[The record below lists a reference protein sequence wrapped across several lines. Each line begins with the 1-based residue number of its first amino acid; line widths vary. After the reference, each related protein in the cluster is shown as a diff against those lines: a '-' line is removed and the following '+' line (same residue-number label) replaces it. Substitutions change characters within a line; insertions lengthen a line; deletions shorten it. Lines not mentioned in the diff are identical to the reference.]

1 MALARDWIPSP
12 NYSDRG
18 SGVRL
23 VVIHTAEGSRTYQSL
38 GAYFQGDVGVSS
50 HVGIDDTAGRIGE
63 YVPADGPGSKA
74 WTQANA
80 NPYSVA
86 AELCAFAAWT
96 AAEWDAH
103 PVMLENCAA
112 WIAEECGRF
121 AIPLVGPLTA
131 SEAQGGAA
139 GVCDHASLGASGGGH
154 WDVGSSFPWGR
165 VMEMAGG
172 KPSSPGAAQP
182 PSSSAGGPAPPFP
195 GTLLINFTA
204 GAGTAQWQ
212 GQMAAR
218 GWTIA
223 VDDLYGG
230 ESEGVARQFQAEKGL
245 AVDGIVGPDT
255 WAAAWTAPIT

>member
-165 VMEMAGG
+165 APIALLSFTTKPTSAWLDSNRALPSAKRGRIWMFSPDAGCKILSPDG
-172 KPSSPGAAQP
+172 YERKTGGSCPFFPTRISPGE
-182 PSSSAGGPAPPFP
+182 
-195 GTLLINFTA
+195 T
-204 GAGTAQWQ
+204 
-212 GQMAAR
+212 
-218 GWTIA
+218 
-223 VDDLYGG
+223 
-230 ESEGVARQFQAEKGL
+230 
-245 AVDGIVGPDT
+245 
-255 WAAAWTAPIT
+255 